1 MTTLASLGSLY
12 GVIVVLTVLLTNRVL
27 ANPAALEQRG
37 GWLFVLLVS
46 LLPAG
51 LLGAVILSI
60 LRLLRDRRMGKPGAG
75 FKARLTAFFAII
87 VLLAAVPQGIVA
99 VGVLSSAMQML
110 FNANTGVSL
119 RHGLDLALDYY
130 EEQIYDLE
138 VIAADGTLQEVIDA
152 HLPEVFERPEGE
164 IVWPELTRRE
174 PRTVGFQVFD
184 AAGQDIFYRGD
195 NRYRRDNAPSALNPG
210 DVGRVNRVTIDG
222 VGLLRL
228 TALVRI
234 GAAGY
239 GGGDVE
245 GMTPPGED
253 LPPAGMVRPG
263 TAVVTVELPEG
274 FETQA
279 ATITESVGVFSRLE
293 ALRPAFV
300 LVVAVMY
307 GFFSLPLLLLSILAS
322 FFFSDRIMRPIESL
336 EEATRRVTEG
346 DYSVRI
352 LSRPGEDLGVM
363 VTSFNR
369 MVNELDR
376 ARRRIAQAEKVQAW
390 QEIAQRLAHEVK
402 NPLTPI
408 RLAAERLRRRY
419 EAGAEDFPEV
429 LRRTT
434 GTIVRETEALTTL
447 LNEFRSFSRLP
458 EPHREPIVLYDL
470 VRETAAVYDEDPGVS
485 VEMQG
490 IDPALVIP
498 ADRGQLRQVCVNLL
512 KNAVEASGGRVK
524 ITCAADVVELGG
536 EEVCRIRVE
545 DDGPGIPED
554 IREQIFDPYV
564 TSKQHGTG
572 LGLAIVE
579 RIVYDHG
586 GRIQVESA
594 PGSGTTFIIS
604 LPMTVSGG
612 PTGSGQGSVGGE
624 ETAGGQ
630 HTTGRQEEA

>member
-1 MTTLASLGSLY
+1 MRVFRNASASSTTLASLGSLY
-12 GVIVVLTVLLTNRVL
+12 GVIVILTVLLTNRVL
-27 ANPAALEQRG
+27 ANPAALDRTRL
-37 GWLFVLLVS
+37 WLFVVLVS
-46 LLPAG
+46 LLPLG
-51 LLGAVILSI
+51 LLTAVVLSI
-60 LRLLRDRRMGKPGAG
+60 LRLLRDRRQGKPGAG
-75 FKARLTAFFAII
+75 FKARLTGFFAII

-119 RHGLDLALDYY
+119 RHGLDLALDFY

-138 VIAADGTLQEVIDA
+138 VLAADGTLQEAIDT
-152 HLPEVFERPEGE
+152 HLPEILDHPDGE
-164 IVWPELTRRE
+164 IVWPRLTQRE
-174 PRTVGFQVFD
+174 PRIVGFQVFD
-184 AAGQDIFYRGD
+184 AAGQGVLFRGD
-195 NRYRRDNAPSALNPG
+195 HRYRRDAAPSALNPG
-210 DVGRVNRVTIDG
+210 DVGRVNRITIDG

-234 GAAGY
+234 GVPGSGRDDSEGIVAGEAPR
-239 GGGDVE
+239 GDR
-245 GMTPPGED
+245 G
-253 LPPAGMVRPG
+253 RPG

-274 FETQA
+274 FEAQA
-279 ATITESVGVFSRLE
+279 ATITETVDVFSRLE

-419 EAGAEDFPEV
+419 EAGAEDFAEV
-429 LRRTT
+429 LLRTT

-458 EPHREPIVLYDL
+458 EPHQEPIVLYDL
-470 VRETAAVYDEDPGVS
+470 VRETVAVYDEDPGV
-485 VEMQG
+485 VIDIQG

-498 ADRGQLRQVCVNLL
+498 ADRGQLRQVFVNLL
-512 KNAVEASGGRVK
+512 RNAVEASGGRVG
-524 ITCAADVVELGG
+524 ITCAADVIAQSG
-536 EEVCRIRVE
+536 EEMCRIRVE

-579 RIVYDHG
+579 RIVYDHD
-586 GRIQVESA
+586 GRIQVETA

-604 LPMTVSGG
+604 LPMTVHRQDSA
-612 PTGSGQGSVGGE
+612 S
-624 ETAGGQ
+624 
-630 HTTGRQEEA
+630 RQEGES